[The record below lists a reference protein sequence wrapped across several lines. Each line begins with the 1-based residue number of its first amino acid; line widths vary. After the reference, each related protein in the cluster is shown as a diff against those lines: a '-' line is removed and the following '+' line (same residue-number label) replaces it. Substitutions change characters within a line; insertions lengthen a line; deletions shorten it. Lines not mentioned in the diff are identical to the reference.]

1 MLLLIIAGFVGFKIM
16 GPAVTV
22 KNSNFLF
29 IRTGENLNAVKEN
42 LVNQQFLK
50 NLSWFNKVASLLKF
64 KNVKPGRYELKSGMS
79 LMQLVK
85 MLRAGNQTPVKIT
98 IIKERTKELLAGK
111 MGKKF
116 ETECDSLRMIQFLG
130 NNDSLKKFG
139 VDTNTVIAIIMP
151 YTYQVMWNS
160 TPEKIFQQFYTA
172 YKKFWNTERKIKAD
186 SLHLSPLQVSTLASI
201 VEEET
206 NHLSD
211 KGNVASTYLNRLKIG
226 MKLQAD
232 PTVKFVTR
240 NFQLGRIMGSHLK
253 LNSPFNTYLNAG
265 LPPGP
270 ICTPSVES
278 IEAVLNAP
286 KTDYLFF
293 VASHKFD
300 GSTIFTTNFVDH
312 TKFVKLFHAEQN
324 RRADSL
330 RKLKDK

>member
-1 MLLLIIAGFVGFKIM
+1 
-16 GPAVTV
+16 
-22 KNSNFLF
+22 
-29 IRTGENLNAVKEN
+29 
-42 LVNQQFLK
+42 
-50 NLSWFNKVASLLKF
+50 
-64 KNVKPGRYELKSGMS
+64 
-79 LMQLVK
+79 
-85 MLRAGNQTPVKIT
+85 
-98 IIKERTKELLAGK
+98 
-111 MGKKF
+111 
-116 ETECDSLRMIQFLG
+116 MIQFLG

-160 TPEKIFQQFYTA
+160 TPEKIFQQFYIA

-186 SLHLSPLQVSTLASI
+186 SLYLSPLQVSTLASI

-206 NHLSD
+206 NRSSD
-211 KGNVASTYLNRLKIG
+211 KGNVASTYLNRLRIG

-253 LNSPFNTYLNAG
+253 LNSPYNTYLNAG

-278 IEAVLNAP
+278 IDAVLNAP
-286 KTDYLFF
+286 KTEYLFF

-300 GSTIFTTNFVDH
+300 GSTIFTTNFADH